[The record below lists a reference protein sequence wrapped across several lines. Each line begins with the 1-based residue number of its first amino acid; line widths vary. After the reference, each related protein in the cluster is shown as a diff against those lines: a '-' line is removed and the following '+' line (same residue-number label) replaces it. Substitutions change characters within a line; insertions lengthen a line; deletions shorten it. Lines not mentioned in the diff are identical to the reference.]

1 MWGPAGLGSARIG
14 STGLGSDEVGIA
26 GRKSAQKISIT
37 VHTSW
42 KKSSAPGTI
51 RSLPNVPLPNYT
63 VGLNPHYFRQS
74 KCIFPMPKKTLG
86 KVIIALSYW
95 GFACYK
101 KILSWSILIFD
112 RELRD
117 DEK

>member
-1 MWGPAGLGSARIG
+1 MGPAGLDSAGIG
-14 STGLGSDEVGIA
+14 STGLGSDEMGIA
-26 GRKSAQKISIT
+26 GRKSAQKLPIT

-51 RSLPNVPLPNYT
+51 RSLPNVPLPHNT

-74 KCIFPMPKKTLG
+74 NCIFPMPKKNTRER
-86 KVIIALSYW
+86 VIIALSYW
-95 GFACYK
+95 GFSCYK
-101 KILSWSILIFD
+101 TILSWSILIFD

-117 DEK
+117 DEE